1 MTTGG
6 PFQIFIFNK
15 EKKRVLHA
23 VYPPHVCF
31 SFSHISLPSS
41 ARSAGRHLN
50 FEWGLGGGAYKRATE
65 APICREVWKNPAPD
79 FFLNLEALKCYFRY
93 LISFVI

>member
-50 FEWGLGGGAYKRATE
+50 FEWGLGGGLTSERRRHLSVE
-65 APICREVWKNPAPD
+65 RSGRILPQI
-79 FFLNLEALKCYFRY
+79 FF
-93 LISFVI
+93 